1 MKRRIKAF
9 ICAAVLLLT
18 LPSCAGIGDGAL
30 IGDLDGERIVCT
42 VEAYTF
48 DHELRDSFRMDG
60 APANELFAYMTG
72 YEYDNRALEGD
83 YMMAQ
88 YVTVTFER
96 YNLKGE
102 KLSDV
107 DPKSGLKY
115 QYRVF
120 VDDETMQKLSDGKG
134 YQTLG
139 YPDGM
144 YERIVGYFAVRS
156 SSNGYFCSISPV
168 KSPHANINVPAQAG
182 YKMYKSL
189 TEGEYGNNYPGLNLV
204 KPGCYIISF
213 GGASNKC
220 YYIFEN
226 DFVCEYELSI
236 DSNNADPMKPLGR
249 LNGIYK
255 QAEELF
261 LLSLK
266 NQSNLDTEAGMKLNC
281 IQVNTKPGEY
291 SADDFAEVGCI
302 YLDKR
307 DENSYIVYF
316 PRKIKYEFDQCLEL
330 LKARE
335 DLIEVLPIFIIEMY

>member
-1 MKRRIKAF
+1 MKDRIIAF
-9 ICAAVLLLT
+9 ICASVLLIA
-18 LPSCAGIGDGAL
+18 LPSCSGIGDGAL
-30 IGDLDGERIVCT
+30 IGDINLNGVRIVCT

-72 YEYDNRALEGD
+72 YEYDYHELDGNYL
-83 YMMAQ
+83 MAP
-88 YVTVTFER
+88 YLTVTFER

-107 DPKSGLKY
+107 DPESGLKY

-120 VDDETMQKLSDGKG
+120 TDNETMQKLSDREG
-134 YQTLG
+134 YKTLG

-156 SSNGYFCSISPV
+156 SSNGYFCSISPE
-168 KSPHANINVPAQAG
+168 KFPQAHINTPAQAG
-182 YKMYKSL
+182 YRMYKSL
-189 TEGEYGNNYPGLNLV
+189 TEGEYV
-204 KPGCYIISF
+204 TDTDRVHKEQEHYIVSF
-213 GGASNKC
+213 DGASRII
-220 YYIFEN
+220 YYIYE
-226 DFVCEYELSI
+226 DDSVMEYYVSPDI
-236 DSNNADPMKPLGR
+236 NFKPLGT
-249 LNGIYK
+249 LDGIYK

-261 LLSLK
+261 LLSLE

-281 IQVNTKPGEY
+281 IQVKTKPGEY
-291 SADDFAEVGCI
+291 SADDFAEVGCL
-302 YLDKR
+302 YLNKR

-335 DLIEVLPIFIIEMY
+335 DLIEVLPIFIFEMY

>member
-30 IGDLDGERIVCT
+30 IGDINLNGERIVCT

-72 YEYDNRALEGD
+72 YEYDNRVLEGI
-83 YMMAQ
+83 MMAQ

-96 YNLKGE
+96 FNLKGE

-134 YQTLG
+134 FQTLG

-156 SSNGYFCSISPV
+156 ASNGYFCSISPEEF
-168 KSPHANINVPAQAG
+168 PQAHINTPAQAG
-182 YKMYKSL
+182 YRMYKSL
-189 TEGEYGNNYPGLNLV
+189 TEGEYVTDTDRVYNEQEH
-204 KPGCYIISF
+204 YIVSF
-213 GGASNKC
+213 DGASRII
-220 YYIFEN
+220 YYI
-226 DFVCEYELSI
+226 YED
-236 DSNNADPMKPLGR
+236 DSVMEFYVSPDINFKPLGT
-249 LNGIYK
+249 LKGIYK

-261 LLSLK
+261 ILSLK
-266 NQSNLDTEAGMKLNC
+266 NQSNLDTEAGAKLNC
-281 IQVNTKPGEY
+281 IQIKTKAGEY
-291 SADDFAEVGCI
+291 TALDFAEVGCL
-302 YLDKR
+302 YLEETS
-307 DENSYIVYF
+307 ENSYLVYF
-316 PRKIKYEFDQCLEL
+316 PRRIWYEYEQCIEQ

-335 DLIEVLPIFIIEMY
+335 DLVQVLPLFIIEQE

>member
-9 ICAAVLLLT
+9 LCAVVLLLT

-30 IGDLDGERIVCT
+30 IGDINLNGERIVCT

-60 APANELFAYMTG
+60 APSNELFAYMTG
-72 YEYDNRALEGD
+72 YEYDNRVLGNS
-83 YMMAQ
+83 MMAQ

-96 YNLKGE
+96 FNLKGE
-102 KLSDV
+102 RLSDV

-134 YQTLG
+134 FQTLG

-156 SSNGYFCSISPV
+156 SSNGYFCAISPEEF
-168 KSPHANINVPAQAG
+168 PQAHINTPAQAG
-182 YKMYKSL
+182 YRMYKSL
-189 TEGEYGNNYPGLNLV
+189 TEGEYVTDTDRVYNEQEH
-204 KPGCYIISF
+204 YIVSF
-213 GGASNKC
+213 DGASRII
-220 YYIFEN
+220 YYI
-226 DFVCEYELSI
+226 YED
-236 DSNNADPMKPLGR
+236 DSVMEFYVSPDINFKPLGT
-249 LNGIYK
+249 LKGIYK

-261 LLSLK
+261 LLSLE

-281 IQVNTKPGEY
+281 IQVKTKPGEY
-291 SADDFAEVGCI
+291 SADDFADVGCI

-316 PRKIKYEFDQCLEL
+316 PRKIKYEFDRCLEL

-335 DLIEVLPIFIIEMY
+335 DLIEVSPIFIIEMH

>member
-30 IGDLDGERIVCT
+30 IDDVYLNGERIVCT

-72 YEYDNRALEGD
+72 YEYDNRVLESI
-83 YMMAQ
+83 MMAQ

-96 YNLKGE
+96 FNLKGE

-107 DPKSGLKY
+107 DPESGLKY

-134 YQTLG
+134 FQTLG

-156 SSNGYFCSISPV
+156 SSNGYFCSISPEEF
-168 KSPHANINVPAQAG
+168 PQAHINTPAQAG
-182 YKMYKSL
+182 YRMYKSL
-189 TEGEYGNNYPGLNLV
+189 TEGEYVTDTDRVY
-204 KPGCYIISF
+204 KEQEHYIVSF
-213 GGASNKC
+213 DGASRII
-220 YYIFEN
+220 YYI
-226 DFVCEYELSI
+226 YED
-236 DSNNADPMKPLGR
+236 DSVMEHYVSPDINFKPLGT

-261 LLSLK
+261 LLSLE

-281 IQVNTKPGEY
+281 IQVKTKPGEY

>member
-30 IGDLDGERIVCT
+30 IGDIYLNGERIVCT

-60 APANELFAYMTG
+60 APANELFAYMTS
-72 YEYDNRALEGD
+72 YEYDNRVLEGNF
-83 YMMAQ
+83 MMAQ

-102 KLSDV
+102 RLSDV
-107 DPKSGLKY
+107 DPESGLKY

-120 VDDETMQKLSDGKG
+120 VDDETMQKLSDGVG
-134 YQTLG
+134 FQTLG

-156 SSNGYFCSISPV
+156 SLNGYFCSISPEEF
-168 KSPHANINVPAQAG
+168 PQAHINTPAQAG
-182 YKMYKSL
+182 YRMYKSL
-189 TEGEYGNNYPGLNLV
+189 TEGEYVTDTDRVY
-204 KPGCYIISF
+204 KEQEHYIVSF
-213 GGASNKC
+213 DGASRII
-220 YYIFEN
+220 YYIYE
-226 DFVCEYELSI
+226 DDSVMEYYVSPDI
-236 DSNNADPMKPLGR
+236 NFKPLGT
-249 LNGIYK
+249 LKGIYK

-261 LLSLK
+261 ILSLE

-281 IQVNTKPGEY
+281 IQVKTKPGEY
-291 SADDFAEVGCI
+291 SADDFAEVGCL

>member
-30 IGDLDGERIVCT
+30 IGDIYLNGERIVCT

-60 APANELFAYMTG
+60 APANKLFAYMTG
-72 YEYDNRALEGD
+72 YEYDNRVLVGNS
-83 YMMAQ
+83 MMAQ

-96 YNLKGE
+96 FNLKGE
-102 KLSDV
+102 RLSDV
-107 DPKSGLKY
+107 DPESGLKY

-120 VDDETMQKLSDGKG
+120 VDDETMQKLSDGVG
-134 YQTLG
+134 FQTLG

-156 SSNGYFCSISPV
+156 SSNGYFCSISPEEF
-168 KSPHANINVPAQAG
+168 PQAHINTPAQAG
-182 YKMYKSL
+182 YRMYKSL
-189 TEGEYGNNYPGLNLV
+189 TEGEYVTDTDRVY
-204 KPGCYIISF
+204 KEQEHYIVSF
-213 GGASNKC
+213 DGASRII
-220 YYIFEN
+220 YYI
-226 DFVCEYELSI
+226 YED
-236 DSNNADPMKPLGR
+236 DSVMEFYVSPDINFKPLGT

-261 LLSLK
+261 LLSLE

-281 IQVNTKPGEY
+281 IQVKTKPGEY

>member
-30 IGDLDGERIVCT
+30 IGDIYLNGERIVCT
-42 VEAYTF
+42 VEAYTY

-72 YEYDNRALEGD
+72 YEYDNRVLENF
-83 YMMAQ
+83 MMAQ

-102 KLSDV
+102 RLSDL
-107 DPKSGLKY
+107 DSESGLKY

-120 VDDETMQKLSDGKG
+120 VDDETMQKLSDGEG
-134 YQTLG
+134 FQTLG

-156 SSNGYFCSISPV
+156 SSNGYFCSISPEEF
-168 KSPHANINVPAQAG
+168 PQAHINTPAQAG
-182 YKMYKSL
+182 YRMYKSL
-189 TEGEYGNNYPGLNLV
+189 KEGEYVTDTDRVY
-204 KPGCYIISF
+204 KEQEHYIVSF
-213 GGASNKC
+213 DGASRII
-220 YYIFEN
+220 YYIYE
-226 DFVCEYELSI
+226 DDSVMEYYVSPDI
-236 DSNNADPMKPLGR
+236 NFKPLGT

-261 LLSLK
+261 LLSLE

-281 IQVNTKPGEY
+281 IQVNTKLGEY
-291 SADDFAEVGCI
+291 SADDFAEVGCL

-316 PRKIKYEFDQCLEL
+316 PRKLKYEFDQCLEL

-335 DLIEVLPIFIIEMY
+335 DLIEVSPIFIIEMY

>member
-9 ICAAVLLLT
+9 ICAAILLLT

-30 IGDLDGERIVCT
+30 IGDIYLNGERIVCT

-72 YEYDNRALEGD
+72 YEYDNRVLEGD

-88 YVTVTFER
+88 YLTVTFER

-102 KLSDV
+102 RLSDL
-107 DPKSGLKY
+107 DPESGLKY

-120 VDDETMQKLSDGKG
+120 VDDETMQKLSDGEG

-156 SSNGYFCSISPV
+156 SSNGYFCSISPEEF
-168 KSPHANINVPAQAG
+168 PQAHINTPAQAG
-182 YKMYKSL
+182 YRMYKSL
-189 TEGEYGNNYPGLNLV
+189 TEGEYVTDTDRVY
-204 KPGCYIISF
+204 KEQEHYIVSF
-213 GGASNKC
+213 DGASRII
-220 YYIFEN
+220 YYIYE
-226 DFVCEYELSI
+226 DDSVMEYYVSPDI
-236 DSNNADPMKPLGR
+236 NFKPLGT
-249 LNGIYK
+249 LKGIYK

-261 LLSLK
+261 ILSLE